1 MRIRIIHLLIQVLIR
16 IRSMWLRAL
25 FLNWIVWKLISIE
38 LIINL
43 KSNLKDFA
51 QLGAIWKMF
60 LMKIRRFVLAKLII
74 RSNRV
79 KLRKIW
85 VVKVVV
91 LSIERDKIN
100 KKSRENQEEI

>member
-1 MRIRIIHLLIQVLIR
+1 
-16 IRSMWLRAL
+16 
-25 FLNWIVWKLISIE
+25 
-38 LIINL
+38 
-43 KSNLKDFA
+43 
-51 QLGAIWKMF
+51 MF